1 MTIQDFPTKPGWQ
14 KQTRPPWT
22 PIQEPP
28 APGFGPHICAR
39 CNGVGTLVDPDG
51 GLHPCLDCP
60 DKVRE
65 ARGQASN
72 TLLDEC
78 WRLSGL
84 NPAQP
89 NPPTLD
95 ALPTDTDPAAARMQV
110 TAQAFL
116 AGRVPWFTL
125 YGPPGSLKTSVA
137 QAVARALL
145 AQHRACLYMRAP
157 DLFFYLGAVQRGPGD
172 PDYEARLYQLARIK
186 VLIVDEFGKEGG
198 SDFVERV
205 RTSLLDTRYQ
215 RAMNG
220 YGAQTMLVSNFAPED
235 WSDPALASR
244 ARDTQFVCIP
254 SSSIDY
260 RKVKRS

>member
-1 MTIQDFPTKPGWQ
+1 MTLKDFSQTS
-14 KQTRPPWT
+14 TRPPWT

-28 APGFGPHICAR
+28 APGFGPHICAM
-39 CNGVGTLVDPDG
+39 CNGVGLCLDRDGDG
-51 GLHPCLDCP
+51 GLKPCTECP
-60 DKVRE
+60 DAVRE

-84 NPAQP
+84 NPAQA

-95 ALPTDTDPAAARMQV
+95 ALPVGTDPAAARMHIA
-110 TAQAFL
+110 AQAFL
-116 AGRVPWFTL
+116 AGRMQWLTL
-125 YGPPGSLKTSVA
+125 YGPPGGLKSSVA
-137 QAVARALL
+137 QAVARAFL

-172 PDYEARLYQLARIK
+172 PDYEARLYQLSRIK
-186 VLIVDEFGKEGG
+186 CLIVDEFGKEGG

-215 RAMNG
+215 RALNG

-235 WSDPALASR
+235 WADPALASR

-254 SSSIDY
+254 SSTIDY
-260 RKVKRS
+260 RRIKRP